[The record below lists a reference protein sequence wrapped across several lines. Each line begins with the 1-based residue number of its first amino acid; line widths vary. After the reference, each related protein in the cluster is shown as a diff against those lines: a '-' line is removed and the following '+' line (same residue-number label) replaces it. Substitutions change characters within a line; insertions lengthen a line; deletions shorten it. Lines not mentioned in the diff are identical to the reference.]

1 MPREIHA
8 SVEDDVFRR
17 VKIAAAESDVTIS
30 AVLRSLVGL
39 FVEDPKVR
47 ERVIERADPD
57 GRRRP
62 PTETD

>member
-30 AVLRSLVGL
+30 AVGL

-47 ERVIERADPD
+47 KRVIERADPD
-57 GRRRP
+57 RRRRP
-62 PTETD
+62 RTGTD